1 MTMMKQLI
9 IGLLSCF
16 LLFNTVMAQEK
27 YPTIKDIENQLKNL
41 ETKHKKWVK
50 LEKIAES
57 PGKNPVYAVSVGHG
71 EFKPGIALVAGID
84 GRHPAGVYLSLK
96 MLESFLANQE
106 SLLENYA
113 LYVIP
118 LVNPDAYAQQFEALK
133 YERQGNAKSTD
144 EDRDGRI
151 DEDGYDDLDKDGIIT
166 HVRILDPTGD
176 MIALKEDSRILVPNK
191 KRELGQMI
199 YRLIS
204 EGVDNDKDGKFNEDG
219 PGGVHL
225 YKNFP
230 FQYPAFSH
238 GAGEHAM
245 SEAEN
250 RAVADF
256 LFDRWNI
263 HTVISFGL
271 ENNLSEPDKFDK
283 SKVAKRVITGPLEK
297 DGQVNEKMSDTY
309 KKVKGTANAPSMGA
323 QAGSFSTWAYF
334 HYGRYSYVTPGWWA
348 PVLEVKQ
355 DSTQTASDAKPAAG
369 RGVPG
374 GKSKEE
380 ASYDLRYV
388 KWADSMG
395 IKDYFVDWKK
405 FDHPDFPG
413 MDAEVGGF
421 KPFVRHNPPVNYL
434 DSTAIAHADF
444 LTGLY
449 SNMPKIEF
457 QGVKVDKID
466 NELYRITGKL
476 VNIGMLPTH
485 SELGDR
491 TRWVRKIRNRIILNT
506 NQEVVL
512 GPNRTFH
519 NALQPGESID
529 INWLVKGKGKVELEV
544 GSPMIGL
551 KQYSLDLK

>member
-1 MTMMKQLI
+1 MKQLI
-9 IGLLSCF
+9 TGLLSCF
-16 LLFNTVMAQEK
+16 LLFNTAMAQGQ

-50 LEKIAES
+50 LEKIAVS
-57 PGKNPVYAVSVGHG
+57 PGNNPVYAVSVGHG
-71 EFKPGIALVAGID
+71 EFKPGIAIVAGVD
-84 GRHPAGVYLSLK
+84 GRHPAGVYLSIK
-96 MLESFLANQE
+96 MLETLLTTQE
-106 SLLENYA
+106 SLFEKYA

-118 LVNPDAYAQQFEALK
+118 LVNPDAYAQQFAAIK
-133 YERQGNAKSTD
+133 YERQGNGKSTD

-151 DEDGYDDLDKDGIIT
+151 DEDGFDDLDKDGLIT
-166 HVRILDPTGD
+166 YVRVLDPTGD
-176 MIALKEDSRILVPNK
+176 MIALKDDPRLMVPLK
-191 KRELGQMI
+191 KRESNQII
-199 YRLIS
+199 YRLIT
-204 EGVDNDKDGKFNEDG
+204 EGLDNDKDGKFNEDG
-219 PGGVHL
+219 PGGVHI

-250 RAVADF
+250 RAIADF

-271 ENNLSEPDKFDK
+271 ENNLSEPDKYDK

-297 DGQVNEKMSDTY
+297 DGQINEKISESY
-309 KKVKGTANAPSMGA
+309 KKVNGTSNAPSMSADG
-323 QAGSFSTWAYF
+323 GSFSTWAYF

-348 PVLEVKQ
+348 PVLEQKQ
-355 DSTQTASDAKPAAG
+355 DSTQAASASKPTG
-369 RGVPG
+369 RGAPG
-374 GKSKEE
+374 GKGKDDS
-380 ASYDLRYV
+380 SYDLRYV

-395 IKDYFVDWKK
+395 IKDYFVEWKK
-405 FDHPDFPG
+405 YEHPDFPG
-413 MDAEVGGF
+413 LEAEVGGF
-421 KPFVRHNPPVNYL
+421 KPYVRHNPPVNFL
-434 DSTAIAHADF
+434 DSTASAHIDF
-444 LTGLY
+444 LKGVY
-449 SNMPKIEF
+449 NAMPQIEF
-457 QGVKVDKID
+457 QGIKVDKID

-476 VNIGMLPTH
+476 VNTGQLPTH

-519 NALQPGESID
+519 NALQPGEAIE

-544 GSPMIGL
+544 GSPMVGL
-551 KQYSLDLK
+551 KKYSLELK